1 LEAGHAP
8 LINGVMQQQ
17 AAGADQP
24 RDTDA
29 EAQFLH
35 RLGERLR
42 TLRMRRGTTQGDLS
56 RRSGVSLRYI
66 VQLEAGSGNISV
78 LLLRRIAQALGV
90 APEELIAAGAEQ
102 PVELLLL
109 DQFLA
114 RLTPHELAEARD
126 LLARRFRRPEAESR
140 LERIALIGLRG
151 AGKSSLGRLLAARR
165 GLPFLELD
173 QEVEHEGQMELR
185 DIFETVGQDGFRRLE
200 RTALE
205 RLVGSGQ
212 AAVIATSGGIVA
224 AASTFELLLDTCFT
238 VWVRAAPEEHMRRVL
253 AQGDLRPMR
262 DNRRAMDDLRAILAS
277 REALYAKA
285 DVSLDTTGLTPE
297 ESLAKLLPLLP
308 PAAAEAG

>member
-8 LINGVMQQQ
+8 LINDVMRQQ
-17 AAGADQP
+17 ATGADQP

-90 APEELIAAGAEQ
+90 APEELIVAGAEQ

-126 LLARRFRRPEAESR
+126 LLARHFRRPEAESR

-173 QEVEHEGQMELR
+173 REVEHEGQMELR

-224 AASTFELLLDTCFT
+224 APTFELLLDTCFT

-297 ESLAKLLPLLP
+297 ESLAKLLALLP